1 MKRLKYVKMSIMP
14 KFVYRVGAIP
24 IKFPAGFLFLHELT
38 CISSQG
44 KFIKEMEST
53 WESQGSFEEEGD
65 QGTFTYHF
73 LNALKT
79 YQIQGGTGSR
89 QTYRSMEH

>member
-1 MKRLKYVKMSIMP
+1 
-14 KFVYRVGAIP
+14 
-24 IKFPAGFLFLHELT
+24 
-38 CISSQG
+38 
-44 KFIKEMEST
+44 MEST

-79 YQIQGGTGSR
+79 YQTQGGTGSR